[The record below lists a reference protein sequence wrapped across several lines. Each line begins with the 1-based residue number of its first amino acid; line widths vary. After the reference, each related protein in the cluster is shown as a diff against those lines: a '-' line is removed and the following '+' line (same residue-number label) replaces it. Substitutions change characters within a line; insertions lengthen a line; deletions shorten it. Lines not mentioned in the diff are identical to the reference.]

1 MFMRLRL
8 IYWIISGLKKLWSLI
23 KMTTRKSFSQQQKEI
38 CDAAKND
45 YALACTLEID
55 GCNHCLESVGEIQ
68 EYQKTVKTLNANEF
82 CNLTPIISALDDSF
96 ADVLL
101 IKTDTPLKVKVNEL
115 EFGLTLV
122 PSPAFQLL
130 IDDSFTP
137 SFHTHI
143 QTSGG
148 AAPTTVVN
156 TLTLNVI
163 PGNKIL
169 PGPFQ
174 MQINWS
180 EAGVPK
186 VAEDDGNGN
195 IVGDNG
201 TGSINYQTGLLTFT
215 TTVPIDVDGAGKTV
229 QGANLHISVRYT
241 EAFYAYSFDV
251 KDFLNIRATI
261 TNLEIKAFDSKAN
274 VEVHLIRLKS

>member
-1 MFMRLRL
+1 MT
-8 IYWIISGLKKLWSLI
+8 KK
-23 KMTTRKSFSQQQKEI
+23 KNFCDAQQKM
-38 CDAAKND
+38 CDDLKND
-45 YALACTLEID
+45 YKLSCTLEID
-55 GCNHCLESVGEIQ
+55 DCKHCLESAGEIK
-68 EYQKTVKTLNANEF
+68 EYQKIVKTLSANEF

-195 IVGDNG
+195 IVGDNV

-215 TTVPIDVDGAGKTV
+215 TTVPIDVDGAGKNVGGT
-229 QGANLHISVRYT
+229 NLHISVRYT